1 MVIPN
6 HTYLVL
12 KMPALNGVISVHGE
26 LKTSHSCEMENIKLS
41 EVLELSKNAVLV
53 AELAKKIPPEDLSI
67 VENDSATEL
76 QLQPDH

>member
-1 MVIPN
+1 
-6 HTYLVL
+6 
-12 KMPALNGVISVHGE
+12 
-26 LKTSHSCEMENIKLS
+26 
-41 EVLELSKNAVLV
+41 VLELSKNAVLV